1 MPHAREFGSKSNWN
15 PLSKLF
21 PGLDSIKM
29 IVFPE
34 EYKMLKIV
42 VPGRMEQGKTL
53 SKRRRST
60 LLRGSVWDCF
70 LSKVKFFR
78 EIVKW
83 PHVCNIFYLQLCHNL
98 KIKGVVGRSTFSLC
112 FTFFEVKAVKQNYA
126 MYSILTSKCS
136 EK

>member
-1 MPHAREFGSKSNWN
+1 MKSTFEVVSRTRLNKN
-15 PLSKLF
+15 
-21 PGLDSIKM
+21 DSIPKR
-29 IVFPE
+29 VQNA
-34 EYKMLKIV
+34 KNSRTR
-42 VPGRMEQGKTL
+42 GRMEQGKTL

-70 LSKVKFFR
+70 LSKVNFFR